1 VEDPDVENTEPFF
14 EGDHGV
20 TYAFTSMVIE

>member
-1 VEDPDVENTEPFF
+1 VEDPDVENTEPFI

-20 TYAFTSMVIE
+20 TYAFI